1 MRDAFGNLLTSPDR
15 LSRTERIDTVRG
27 LAGRLQADHRV
38 DVRWLGQCLSQW
50 LEQGGALDVV
60 LGLRPERGSR
70 ATAQRR
76 VRQDEIDALLLRLS
90 VECGGDAHARAV
102 LKGARCRSDVQP
114 IVDRL
119 ARLNA
124 PKSKAAFTRARERSS
139 RPNR

>member
-1 MRDAFGNLLTSPDR
+1 MRDAFGNLLTPPER
-15 LSRTERIDTVRG
+15 LTRTERIDTLRG
-27 LAGRLQADHRV
+27 LAGRLLGDNRV
-38 DVRWLGQCLSQW
+38 DMQWLGRCLGQW
-50 LEQGGALDVV
+50 LERGGGLDAV

-70 ATAQRR
+70 ATAQSR
-76 VRQDEIDALLLRLS
+76 VRQVEIDSLLMRLS
-90 VECGGDAHARAV
+90 AACGGDSQARAV

-119 ARLNA
+119 ARLKA